1 MEPKDAKQGTN
12 NPHTVLEQETERIHI
27 RVQETL
33 KRDFTAA
40 AAAHGLKPS
49 AALKQ
54 LMLEYVKQWK
64 NDGK

>member
-1 MEPKDAKQGTN
+1 MEPKDAQLGAKT
-12 NPHTVLEQETERIHI
+12 PTAALEPETERINI

-49 AALKQ
+49 AAIKQ
-54 LMLEYVKQWK
+54 LMLEYVNQWK
-64 NDGK
+64 NGGK

>member
-1 MEPKDAKQGTN
+1 MEPKDAQQGTN
-12 NPHTVLEQETERIHI
+12 IPRTVLEPENERINF

-49 AALKQ
+49 AAIKQ
-54 LMLEYVKQWK
+54 LMLEYVNQWK
-64 NDGK
+64 NGGK